1 LLPVK
6 ATGKTP
12 ALAPVGMMGDRVDVI
27 FANPD
32 EIAQFIKPKGE
43 YSVGLRMMKPPTHTS
58 RCIVA
63 LHAPEADG
71 ERHERQPNLKFL
83 R

>member
-1 LLPVK
+1 
-6 ATGKTP
+6 
-12 ALAPVGMMGDRVDVI
+12 MMGDRVDVI